1 MRRTTLLAL
10 LLASLTGFVLAGDS
24 VVSAPLVIA
33 HRGASGYLPEHT
45 LAGYELAIRMGADF
59 IEPDLQLTQDGV
71 LVAMHDDSLL
81 RTTNVASQFAPRH
94 GGYKVADFSLAE
106 IKTLAVQPTGTGQSS
121 HAGFAPSAAEP
132 FQVPTFQQVIDLAQQ
147 LSQAS
152 GRSIGIYPEAKQA
165 DPAMEDGIL
174 ATMARNHY
182 GPQSKVF
189 IQSFSDSTLRSLRRK
204 QTAQNNV
211 LPLVLLGVAI
221 TGADGVARLGVV
233 SGNTVT
239 PLTLQEVAS
248 FSEGIGVSIH
258 RPAYVVDKSFIAQ
271 AHAAGLQVHGWT
283 FAKAD
288 PAAAATEF
296 QRYLEMG
303 MDGVFANYPDLA
315 VTARKRYLQPK

>member
-10 LLASLTGFVLAGDS
+10 LLATLAGVAHGGDPAP
-24 VVSAPLVIA
+24 APLVIA

-81 RTTNVASQFAPRH
+81 RTTNVASRFAPRN

-121 HAGFAPSAAEP
+121 YAGFTPSAAEP

-147 LSQAS
+147 QSQTS

-174 ATMARNHY
+174 ATLARNHY

-211 LPLVLLGVAI
+211 LPLMLLGVAI

-248 FSEGIGVSIH
+248 FSEGIGVNIH
-258 RPAYVVDKSFIAQ
+258 RPAYVVDKGFIAQ

-283 FAKAD
+283 FAKTD

-296 QRYLEMG
+296 QQYLEMG
-303 MDGVFANYPDLA
+303 MNGVFANYPDLA

>member
-1 MRRTTLLAL
+1 MRRTILLAL
-10 LLASLTGFVLAGDS
+10 LLATLAGFSHAD
-24 VVSAPLVIA
+24 VATPLVIA

-71 LVAMHDDSLL
+71 LVAMHDDSLA
-81 RTTNVASQFAPRH
+81 RTTNVANRFAPRH
-94 GGYKVADFSLAE
+94 GGYKVADFSLSE

-121 HAGFAPSAAEP
+121 HAGFAPSVAEP

-147 LSQAS
+147 QSLAS
-152 GRSIGIYPEAKQA
+152 GRSIGIYPEAKQS
-165 DPAMEDGIL
+165 DPAMENGIL
-174 ATMARNHY
+174 ATLARNHY
-182 GPQSKVF
+182 GQQSKVF

-204 QTAQNNV
+204 QTEQNNP

-258 RPAYVVDKSFIAQ
+258 RPAYAVDKSFIAQ

-288 PAAAATEF
+288 PTAAAAEF
-296 QRYLEMG
+296 QQYLEMG

-315 VTARKRYLQPK
+315 VTARKRYLPPK